1 MNSDQTIYGH
11 LRIVKVTGEDALS
24 FLQGQLTNDLQS
36 LDRNWQYHGYCSPKG
51 RTMAVFIAWRTPSA
65 IYLMTDSSVFES
77 VINRLRMYV
86 LRSKVV
92 FEPVDSDYLLGH
104 NSQNASVSE
113 SFSMYSMEQHNGC
126 FILGFGDRV
135 LTVNTESSAGC
146 EPSLIL
152 NLEKQTSI
160 AEESWKEA
168 DIKAN
173 LPRVTEATSESFVP
187 QMLNLDLLD
196 GVSFKKGCYTGQEIV
211 ARMRYL
217 GKLKQRQ
224 YAAKLSQT
232 IGVNIIGSKV
242 LTKDGKNVGQITNST
257 LNSKLVNAVLR
268 TELIDEPLFLETEEA
283 ISISVSDQP
292 YPIEN
297 AT

>member
-1 MNSDQTIYGH
+1 MNSDQTIYSH

-24 FLQGQLTNDLQS
+24 FLQGQLTNDLQN

-92 FEPVDSDYLLGH
+92 FEPLDSDYLLGH

-113 SFSMYSMEQHNGC
+113 SFDMYSMEQHNGC

-135 LTVNTESSAGC
+135 LTVNTESSADS

-242 LTKDGKNVGQITNST
+242 LTKDGKNAGQITNST
-257 LNSKLVNAVLR
+257 PNSKLVNAVLR